1 MGMLLFL
8 KKITPLSISDL
19 CLANI
24 SITDELKYFLIPR
37 IDQKEKKERKLVFG
51 GPPPPIPCQSSR
63 CQSINQLS
71 KRYLFVEVGEPSG
84 KTKS

>member
-37 IDQKEKKERKLVFG
+37 IDQKEKKERKLLS
-51 GPPPPIPCQSSR
+51 PPPLPNSLPIISVSVNK
-63 CQSINQLS
+63 SI
-71 KRYLFVEVGEPSG
+71 K
-84 KTKS
+84 

>member
-24 SITDELKYFLIPR
+24 SMTDELKYFLIPR
-37 IDQKEKKERKLVFG
+37 IDQKEKKERKLVF
-51 GPPPPIPCQSSR
+51 PSPTPCLSSR

>member
-37 IDQKEKKERKLVFG
+37 IDQKEKKKMEFAF
-51 GPPPPIPCQSSR
+51 PPPPP
-63 CQSINQLS
+63 QLPAYHLGVS
-71 KRYLFVEVGEPSG
+71 Q
-84 KTKS
+84 

>member
-8 KKITPLSISDL
+8 KKITPLSILDL

-37 IDQKEKKERKLVFG
+37 IDQKEKKERKLLS
-51 GPPPPIPCQSSR
+51 PPPPSPTPSLSSR

>member
-37 IDQKEKKERKLVFG
+37 IDQKEKKERKLVF
-51 GPPPPIPCQSSR
+51 PPPPP
-63 CQSINQLS
+63 QLLAYHLGVS
-71 KRYLFVEVGEPSG
+71 Q
-84 KTKS
+84 

>member
-8 KKITPLSISDL
+8 KKITPLSIWDL

-37 IDQKEKKERKLVFG
+37 IDQKEKKGKEIGF
-51 GPPPPIPCQSSR
+51 PPPLPANHLGVSQ
-63 CQSINQLS
+63 
-71 KRYLFVEVGEPSG
+71 
-84 KTKS
+84 

>member
-37 IDQKEKKERKLVFG
+37 IDQKEKKERKLLS
-51 GPPPPIPCQSSR
+51 PPPPLPNSLPIISVSVNK
-63 CQSINQLS
+63 SI
-71 KRYLFVEVGEPSG
+71 K
-84 KTKS
+84 

>member
-37 IDQKEKKERKLVFG
+37 IDQKEKKERKLVS
-51 GPPPPIPCQSSR
+51 PPPPSPTVNGIFSLKLVSPMEKQNHEKKER
-63 CQSINQLS
+63 
-71 KRYLFVEVGEPSG
+71 R
-84 KTKS
+84 KTKK

>member
-37 IDQKEKKERKLVFG
+37 IDQKEKKERKLLS
-51 GPPPPIPCQSSR
+51 PPLPNSLPIISVSVNK
-63 CQSINQLS
+63 SI
-71 KRYLFVEVGEPSG
+71 K
-84 KTKS
+84 

>member
-37 IDQKEKKERKLVFG
+37 IDQKEKKERKLVS
-51 GPPPPIPCQSSR
+51 PPPPSPTPCLSSR

-71 KRYLFVEVGEPSG
+71 KWYLFVEVGEPNG

>member
-1 MGMLLFL
+1 MGMLLFF

-24 SITDELKYFLIPR
+24 SITDELEYFLIPR
-37 IDQKEKKERKLVFG
+37 IDQKEKKERKLVS
-51 GPPPPIPCQSSR
+51 PSPTLCLSSR